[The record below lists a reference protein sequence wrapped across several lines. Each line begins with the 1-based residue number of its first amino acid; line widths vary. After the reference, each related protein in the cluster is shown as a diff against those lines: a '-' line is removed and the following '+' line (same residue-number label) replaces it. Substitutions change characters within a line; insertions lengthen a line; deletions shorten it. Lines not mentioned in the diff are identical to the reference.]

1 MAALC
6 RGEALPRPVEIMQ
19 NKSEIAK
26 ELKRAMEFYQELGFM
41 YLPVKIEQKYIS
53 AEVQKKGSTE
63 ARMRG
68 SAEIQKRES
77 AEAEKRESEEG
88 KVFTSELPDFRT
100 SALKALRDEIGDCQ
114 RCKLCKNRKN
124 IVFGEGLSE
133 AKIMFIG
140 EGPGRD
146 EDIQARPFVGEA
158 GKLLTNL
165 IVKLGLKREEVYI
178 ANIVKCR
185 PPNNREPEEDEV
197 TVCRTFVERQIE
209 IIKPKVIVSLGKVAT
224 HALLKIKTPISKV
237 RGNFLDYRGVLVMPT
252 FHPAYLLRNK
262 KDKWLTWN
270 DMQKVLEKI

>member
-1 MAALC
+1 
-6 RGEALPRPVEIMQ
+6 MQ
-19 NKSEIAK
+19 DKSEIAK
-26 ELKRAMEFYQELGFM
+26 ELKKAMEFYQELGFK
-41 YLPVKIEQKYIS
+41 YLPVKIEQKCWNLLN
-53 AEVQKKGSTE
+53 AECG
-63 ARMRG
+63 MRN
-68 SAEIQKRES
+68 AELK
-77 AEAEKRESEEG
+77 SEIRNPKSG
-88 KVFTSELPDFRT
+88 IDNSELKTQNSKLKIDKD

-124 IVFGEGLSE
+124 IVFGEGLAG

-158 GKLLTNL
+158 GKLLTSL

-185 PPNNREPEEDEV
+185 PPNNREPEADEIIM
-197 TVCRTFVERQIE
+197 CSPFVERQIE
-209 IIKPKVIVSLGKVAT
+209 IIKPGVIVTLGKVAT
-224 HALLKIKTPISKV
+224 HALLKVKTPISKI
-237 RGNFLDYRGVLVMPT
+237 RGNFFDYRGIPLMPT

-270 DMQKVLEKI
+270 DMQKVLEKIQD